1 MDKDI
6 IKNIN
11 NLPSISQTI
20 KEYNLFAKKK
30 LSQNFIL
37 DLNLTNKIINLS
49 DRVKYNS
56 IIEIGPGPG
65 SLTRSLL
72 LNGAKEVIAIEKDKR
87 FIDALQILKIASH
100 NKLIIEN
107 EDALNIN
114 LKDIINKYNI
124 INAEIIANL
133 PYSIATKLLLKWIPF
148 PKNINQMTLM
158 FQKEV
163 AERITA
169 KPGSKKYG
177 RLSILIGLMA
187 EAKIIMHI
195 PSDAFKP
202 QPKVDSAIVQIKP
215 KINKIR
221 FNKTI
226 LEEITK
232 NLFNQRRKQIKST
245 LIKFGDPLKICSLL
259 NIAPSLRPEQITL
272 EQYKNMAILIARNHD

>member
-49 DRVKYNS
+49 DNVKYNS

-148 PKNINQMTLM
+148 PKKINQMTLM

-272 EQYKNMAILIARNHD
+272 EQYENMAILIAKNHD

>member
-49 DRVKYNS
+49 DRIKYNS

-72 LNGAKEVIAIEKDKR
+72 LNGAKKVIAIEKDKR

-148 PKNINQMTLM
+148 PKKINQMTLM

-195 PSDAFKP
+195 PSSAFKP

-215 KINKIR
+215 KIKKIR
-221 FNKTI
+221 FNKDI

-245 LIKFGDPLKICSLL
+245 LINFGDPLKICSLL
-259 NIAPSLRPEQITL
+259 NISPTLRPEQITL
-272 EQYKNMAILIARNHD
+272 EQYENMAILIAKNHG

>member
-37 DLNLTNKIINLS
+37 NLNLTNKIINLS
-49 DRVKYNS
+49 DNVKYNS

-215 KINKIR
+215 KINKIK
-221 FNKTI
+221 FNKII

-272 EQYKNMAILIARNHD
+272 EQYENMAILIAKNHD

>member
-72 LNGAKEVIAIEKDKR
+72 LNGAKKVIAIEKDKR
-87 FIDALQILKIASH
+87 FIDVLQILKIASH

-148 PKNINQMTLM
+148 PKKINQMTLM

-195 PSDAFKP
+195 PSSAFKP

-215 KINKIR
+215 KIKKIR
-221 FNKTI
+221 FNKDI

-245 LIKFGDPLKICSLL
+245 LINFGDPLKICSLL
-259 NIAPSLRPEQITL
+259 NISPTLRPEQITL
-272 EQYKNMAILIARNHD
+272 EQYENMAILIAKNHG

>member
-49 DRVKYNS
+49 DNVKYNS

-148 PKNINQMTLM
+148 PKKINQMTLM

-215 KINKIR
+215 KINKIM

-272 EQYKNMAILIARNHD
+272 EQYENMAILIAKNHD

>member
-72 LNGAKEVIAIEKDKR
+72 LNGAKKVIAIEKDKR

-148 PKNINQMTLM
+148 PKKINQMTLM

-195 PSDAFKP
+195 PSSAFKP

-215 KINKIR
+215 KIKKIR
-221 FNKTI
+221 FNKDI
-226 LEEITK
+226 LEKITK

-245 LIKFGDPLKICSLL
+245 LINFGDPLKICSLL
-259 NIAPSLRPEQITL
+259 NISPTLRPEQITL
-272 EQYKNMAILIARNHD
+272 EQYENMAILIAKNHG

>member
-37 DLNLTNKIINLS
+37 DLNLTDKIINLS
-49 DRVKYNS
+49 DNVKYNS

-148 PKNINQMTLM
+148 PKKINQMTLM

-215 KINKIR
+215 KINKIM

-272 EQYKNMAILIARNHD
+272 KQYENMAILIAKNHD

>member
-87 FIDALQILKIASH
+87 FIDVLQILKIASH

-148 PKNINQMTLM
+148 PKKINQMTLM

-195 PSDAFKP
+195 PSSAFKP

-215 KINKIR
+215 KIKKIR
-221 FNKTI
+221 FNKDI
-226 LEEITK
+226 LEKITK

-245 LIKFGDPLKICSLL
+245 LINFGDPLKICSLL
-259 NIAPSLRPEQITL
+259 NISPTLRPEQITL
-272 EQYKNMAILIARNHD
+272 EQYENMAILIAKNHG

>member
-49 DRVKYNS
+49 DKIKYNS

-195 PSDAFKP
+195 PSSAFKP

-215 KINKIR
+215 KIKKIR
-221 FNKTI
+221 FNKDI
-226 LEEITK
+226 LEKITK

-245 LIKFGDPLKICSLL
+245 LINFGDPLKICSLL
-259 NIAPSLRPEQITL
+259 NISPTLRPEQITL
-272 EQYKNMAILIARNHD
+272 EQYENMAILIAKNHG

>member
-49 DRVKYNS
+49 DRVKYNT

-72 LNGAKEVIAIEKDKR
+72 LNGAKKVIAIEKDKR
-87 FIDALQILKIASH
+87 FIDALQILKIASN

-107 EDALNIN
+107 EDALNIDI
-114 LKDIINKYNI
+114 KDIINKYDI

-148 PKNINQMTLM
+148 PKKINQMTLM

-195 PSDAFKP
+195 PSTAFQPK
-202 QPKVDSAIVQIKP
+202 PKVDSAIVQIRP
-215 KINKIR
+215 KIKKIR
-221 FNKTI
+221 LNKKI

-272 EQYKNMAILIARNHD
+272 EQYENMAILIAKNHD

>member
-49 DRVKYNS
+49 DKIKYNS

-215 KINKIR
+215 KINKIK
-221 FNKTI
+221 FNKII

-259 NIAPSLRPEQITL
+259 NIAPSLRPEEITL
-272 EQYKNMAILIARNHD
+272 EQYENMAILIAKNHD

>member
-72 LNGAKEVIAIEKDKR
+72 LNGAKKVIAIEKDKR
-87 FIDALQILKIASH
+87 FIDVLQILKIASH

-148 PKNINQMTLM
+148 PNKINQMTLM

-195 PSDAFKP
+195 PSSAFKP

-215 KINKIR
+215 KIKKIR
-221 FNKTI
+221 FNKDI

-245 LIKFGDPLKICSLL
+245 LINFGDPLKICSLL
-259 NIAPSLRPEQITL
+259 NISPTLRPEQITL
-272 EQYKNMAILIARNHD
+272 EQYENMAILIAKNHG

>member
-1 MDKDI
+1 MDNDI

-148 PKNINQMTLM
+148 PKKINQMTLM

-272 EQYKNMAILIARNHD
+272 EQYENMAILIAKNHD

>member
-49 DRVKYNS
+49 DNVKYNS

-87 FIDALQILKIASH
+87 FIDVLQILKIASH

-148 PKNINQMTLM
+148 PKKINQMTLM

-272 EQYKNMAILIARNHD
+272 EQYENMAILIAKNHD

>member
-49 DRVKYNS
+49 DRIKYNS

-72 LNGAKEVIAIEKDKR
+72 LNGAKKVIAIEKDKR
-87 FIDALQILKIASH
+87 FIDVLQILKIASH

-148 PKNINQMTLM
+148 PKKINQMTLM

-195 PSDAFKP
+195 PSSAFKP

-215 KINKIR
+215 KIKKIR
-221 FNKTI
+221 FNKDI
-226 LEEITK
+226 LEKITK

-245 LIKFGDPLKICSLL
+245 LINFGDPLKICSLL
-259 NIAPSLRPEQITL
+259 NISPTLRPEQITL
-272 EQYKNMAILIARNHD
+272 EQYENMAILIAKNHG

>member
-11 NLPSISQTI
+11 NLPSITQTI

-49 DRVKYNS
+49 DNVKYNS

-148 PKNINQMTLM
+148 PKKINQMTLM

-272 EQYKNMAILIARNHD
+272 EQYENMAILIAKNHD

>member
-49 DRVKYNS
+49 DKIKYNS

-72 LNGAKEVIAIEKDKR
+72 LNGAKKVIAIEKDKR
-87 FIDALQILKIASH
+87 FIDVLQILKIASH

-148 PKNINQMTLM
+148 PKKINQMTLM

-195 PSDAFKP
+195 PSSAFKP

-215 KINKIR
+215 KIKKIR
-221 FNKTI
+221 FNKDI
-226 LEEITK
+226 LEKITK

-245 LIKFGDPLKICSLL
+245 LINFGDPLKICSLL
-259 NIAPSLRPEQITL
+259 NISPTLRPEQITL
-272 EQYKNMAILIARNHD
+272 EQYENMAILIAKNHG